1 MELTQ
6 PLTSKTLRMFRKCPQ
21 LFHRHQSGLLPHSEP
36 KAYLIENATR
46 YLILKGREAFDA
58 KYVIGGDRPINPKTG
73 KPFGTETKAYA
84 EWRATVEQEI
94 LTEEEGLDV
103 INMAASVHA
112 HDTAAELL
120 SGGEAFKHI
129 EGEVHGLPATALIH
143 WLSWR
148 GEIVEIDIIN
158 DLERFQQQA
167 IDGDYAHRLE
177 FQERLLYGR
186 NNSDG
191 LYLIAVERKEPYRC
205 GVWEIGM
212 HSAAD
217 ASGDNHDA
225 CECIKDSLNSNNWP
239 TYYESVRTI

>member
-1 MELTQ
+1 
-6 PLTSKTLRMFRKCPQ
+6 MFRRCPQ
-21 LFHRHQSGLLPHSEP
+21 LFHRHQSGLLPHAEP

-94 LTEEEGLDV
+94 LTEEEGLDI

-112 HDTAAELL
+112 HDAAADLL

-143 WLSWR
+143 WISSS
-148 GEIVEIDIIN
+148 GEIVEIDVIN
-158 DLERFQQQA
+158 DIDRFEQQA

-177 FQERLLYGR
+177 FQERLLRGCE
-186 NNSDG
+186 NSAG
-191 LYLIAVERKEPYRC
+191 FYLIAVERKEPYRC
-205 GVWEIGM
+205 GVWEIGL
-212 HSAAD
+212 HSVAD
-217 ASGDNHDA
+217 AYGDNRDA

-239 TYYESVRTI
+239 TFYESVRII